1 MICKVD
7 KTQHGFTLIEVVA
20 VLGLLS
26 VFSLI
31 AISNIKI
38 LENPI
43 TSASSLISHHF
54 RLVRGRAI
62 SQTRSIRVKPS
73 GTKQLIAEFA
83 QNCSSETFT
92 PLPELTL
99 TLDNDVSLSGTTWSV
114 CFTQRGLV
122 DDAVNF
128 TITSRAASRR
138 VDVALGGGVR
148 VR

>member
-1 MICKVD
+1 MNMLRSARE
-7 KTQHGFTLIEVVA
+7 HGFTLIEVVA

-26 VFSLI
+26 VVSLI
-31 AISNIKI
+31 AISNIKV
-38 LENPI
+38 LENPL

-73 GTKQLIAEFA
+73 GTKQIIAEFA

-92 PLPELTL
+92 ALPELTL
-99 TLDNDVSLSGTTWSV
+99 KLDNDVALSGTTWSI

-128 TITSRAASRR
+128 TITSRGASRR